1 MRVRRR
7 DEEYPDRPDYGCALQ
22 KEILV
27 QGRIYVSEHH
37 LCFSANIFGWVTS
50 VRQSSGS
57 SRMRGCRCERRLRCI
72 QVRQL
77 TTQQLVI
84 PFAEVV
90 TIEKRMTAYV
100 IPNAIS
106 VATLHQRVRR
116 CSG

>member
-1 MRVRRR
+1 M
-7 DEEYPDRPDYGCALQ
+7 
-22 KEILV
+22 

-50 VRQSSGS
+50 VREYSDTV
-57 SRMRGCRCERRLRCI
+57 RLRNCRCERRLRCA
-72 QVRQL
+72 VDRVL
-77 TTQQLVI
+77 TTRQLVI

-116 CSG
+116 CSERSC